1 MDSKTMKKILGII
14 CGLMALL
21 LFAGAMMVE
30 GPGAGQPMSYNFG
43 YFIGSHGPWVGFA
56 VGAYFLLK
64 KRD

>member
-1 MDSKTMKKILGII
+1 
-14 CGLMALL
+14 MALL
-21 LFAGAMMVE
+21 FFAGAKMVE

>member
-1 MDSKTMKKILGII
+1 MEKKIRKFFGII
-14 CGLMALL
+14 CGLLSLL

-30 GPGAGQPMSYNFG
+30 GPGVGQSISYNAG
-43 YFIGSHGPWVGFA
+43 YFIGSHFPWVVFA